1 MPFMRYRRLTEEEFS
16 AVEGEFVKFLASQG
30 LDAAEWQKVK
40 SDNPHK
46 VEYLLDEFSTFFWDS
61 TTSRIVYLEK
71 VTKEDRWLFKFE
83 ESCAK
88 VLRWQ
93 QSEVEAKPS
102 ISKGKKEF
110 PEEARARE
118 IFLLLEQGLVPCAES
133 RHKELE
139 QLFS

>member
-1 MPFMRYRRLTEEEFS
+1 M
-16 AVEGEFVKFLASQG
+16 KFLASLG

>member
-1 MPFMRYRRLTEEEFS
+1 MRYRRLTEEEFL

-83 ESCAK
+83 ETCAQ

-93 QSEVEAKPS
+93 QAERDDKPS
-102 ISKGKKEF
+102 ISKGKKAF
-110 PEEARARE
+110 PEEERGRE
-118 IFLLLEQGLVPCAES
+118 IFLLLEQGLVPCAENT
-133 RHKELE
+133 HEKLE